1 MKRFLVLL
9 SLVLLAGCTVQV
21 NPSPPPTPRLR
32 VLSANVATNYRTAN
46 GTSVICDNRAT
57 TLLYRFRYEGR
68 LTRWTSYLE
77 GQTLGQI
84 KGRRTFTPD
93 SRGVVAYGE
102 RGYEV
107 QYVMSANFAPY
118 VHGAADD
125 TLTPSAID
133 VVPVPQPTRIGATK
147 LYLTL
152 EGTNREARFV
162 SPGIPVIINCP

>member
-1 MKRFLVLL
+1 MNRFFLLL
-9 SLVLLAGCTVQV
+9 SLLLLAGCTVNV
-21 NPSPPPTPRLR
+21 GPNPPPTLRLKL
-32 VLSANVATNYRTAN
+32 LSANVATNYRTAA

-68 LTRWTSYLE
+68 LSRWTSYLK

-84 KGRRTFTPD
+84 KGRRSFTPN
-93 SRGVVAYGE
+93 SRGVVAVGE
-102 RGYEV
+102 RSYAV

-118 VHGAADD
+118 INGVAGN
-125 TLTPSAID
+125 TLTPSAIE

-152 EGTNREARFV
+152 QGTNREARFV
-162 SPGIPVIINCP
+162 SPNIPVIINCP